1 MIDNSRRR
9 LERGSDLLGAQSQ
22 VDGHRG
28 NLFDSMHELR
38 MKLSEFH
45 PAKEFMKLRLSRL
58 PAVIGY
64 LLAVALMPVA
74 KGESASKV
82 EYGNITKPDFFPILP
97 WDPYHGWGRSL
108 TENPPKTSSSGLE
121 SMAECHFNM
130 AGFVLPKDLKLCQK
144 LGLGAIMLPSD
155 TAFTN
160 FQYLCDWK
168 KLSDQEIERRVKSM
182 IDASGSSRAVMGYFI
197 MDEPGAMDFPALA
210 KAVAAVKKHAPGK
223 LAYINLFPD
232 YATLGATDASQLGTA
247 SYHEYLERFVKEVKP
262 QMISYDNY
270 MVQDSNDL
278 DNRGLAASY
287 YHNLLEI
294 RRVAQEHN
302 LPYLNIVS
310 ANQIRPQTPVPS
322 PANLM
327 FQAYTTLAAGY
338 RGVTWYTYYSR
349 GYHYAP
355 IDDAGKKTL
364 TWAYLQEVNRQVAA
378 LAPVM
383 SRLKSTGV
391 FFSAPG
397 PVDGLPLLPGGL
409 VESVTCGTPLM
420 IGEFEHQEGQRYV
433 MVVNL
438 SLKTSAKFTLK
449 LKHAE
454 ECIGTVSTMDGSLAN
469 FDQQNGLWLAAGQ
482 GVLLKLGK

>member
-1 MIDNSRRR
+1 MR
-9 LERGSDLLGAQSQ
+9 LRWS
-22 VDGHRG
+22 H
-28 NLFDSMHELR
+28 LFGITGCLIA
-38 MKLSEFH
+38 F
-45 PAKEFMKLRLSRL
+45 
-58 PAVIGY
+58 V
-64 LLAVALMPVA
+64 LMPVA

-108 TENPPKTSSSGLE
+108 TENPPKTPTSGLE

-168 KLSDQEIERRVKSM
+168 KLSDQEIERRVKHM

-210 KAVAAVKKHAPGK
+210 KAVAAVKKYAPGK
-223 LAYINLFPD
+223 FAYINLFPD
-232 YATLGATDASQLGTA
+232 YATLGATDTSQLGTA

-278 DNRGLAASY
+278 ENRGLAASY
-287 YHNLLEI
+287 YRNLLEI
-294 RRVAQEHN
+294 RRVAQEHQ

-310 ANQIRPQTPVPS
+310 GNQIRPQTPIPS
-322 PANLM
+322 PANLS

-383 SRLKSTGV
+383 SRLNSTGV
-391 FFSAPG
+391 FFSPPG

-409 VESVTCGTPLM
+409 VESANCATPLM
-420 IGEFEHQEGQRYV
+420 IGEFQHQDGQHYI

-438 SLKTSAKFTLK
+438 NLKASAKFTLK

-454 ECIGTVSTMDGSLAN
+454 DCIGMVSSMDGSLAA
-469 FDQQNGLWLAAGQ
+469 FDQQNGLWLTAGQ